1 MAKTYKRNSF
11 GKMTWVLYE
20 RSWFWQVIALGV
32 VVCGLSIRY
41 VVIAF
46 KGFGLDL
53 GKGFEIVWHMLV
65 GVGLVVYLGITLCK
79 LVKVIRGVKN
89 LGRISNYL
97 SERQASRA
105 VERGLLSAG
114 LVRKTV
120 SETIVEV
127 PACSVAVG
135 EQSTLIT
142 VEKLPSVADVT
153 KVSEAINSSLRNGKL
168 ADYAVT
174 EPTETPDGLYYIFEL
189 HDVNRDLTFT
199 PEVISDLVPSDPYR
213 IKLMKGVTW
222 SYVNQS
228 HAILSG
234 LTGSHKTTTMFAILA
249 QALGVG
255 AEIFII
261 DYKHEM
267 AGFKTFLG
275 SDHVVSDPDDILK
288 MLGRVVDEMRVRHE
302 KLALEA
308 ARTGKIGVTGA
319 DFQARPVF
327 IIAEEL
333 GALTE
338 AYDSKERKLFHGY
351 LKQIAMLG
359 RSCLY
364 EIVCLLQVATVESV
378 PAGIKSNT
386 NLKILL
392 EKSTSEMVT
401 QVFSNG
407 CADRVTNNPGR
418 FRGWFFLNGE
428 TTQPRMFYVPD
439 LYKHKLNTLE
449 TFKELYFIGQKREY
463 NKDM

>member
-11 GKMTWVLYE
+11 GRMTWVWYE
-20 RSWFWQVIALGV
+20 RPWFWQIIALV
-32 VVCGLSIRY
+32 VVVVGLVIRY
-41 VVIAF
+41 V
-46 KGFGLDL
+46 GLALSGL
-53 GKGFEIVWHMLV
+53 GLELSGVALVWRVLI
-65 GVGLVVYLGITLCK
+65 GVGLVVFVGVTLWRALELIK
-79 LVKVIRGVKN
+79 DLKSPR
-89 LGRISNYL
+89 RISDYL
-97 SERQASRA
+97 TERRASKA

-120 SETIVEV
+120 SETMVQV
-127 PACSVAVG
+127 PTCSIAVG
-135 EQSTLIT
+135 DQSTVLT
-142 VEKLPSVADVT
+142 VEKLPSIADVV
-153 KVSEAINSSLRNGKL
+153 KVSEAVNSSLRRGKL

-189 HDVNRDLTFT
+189 HDVNRDLTFI
-199 PEVISDLVPSDPYR
+199 PAGISDLVPSDPYVF
-213 IKLMKGVTW
+213 KLMSGVDW
-222 SYVNQS
+222 SYVSQS

-249 QALGVG
+249 QALGAG
-255 AEIFII
+255 AEVYII
-261 DYKHEM
+261 DYKHELT
-267 AGFKTFLG
+267 GFKSFLG
-275 SDHVVSDPDDILK
+275 SDHVVSDPEDVLK
-288 MLGRVVDEMRVRHE
+288 MLADVVAKMKYRHE
-302 KLALEA
+302 RLAIEA
-308 ARTGKIGVTGA
+308 AKSGMIGVTGA
-319 DFQARPVF
+319 DYNARPVF

-338 AYDSKERKLFHGY
+338 VYDAKERKLFHGY

-364 EIVCLLQVATVESV
+364 EIICLLQVATVESA

-407 CADRVTNNPGR
+407 YADQVTNNPGR

-428 TTQPRMFYVPD
+428 TTQPTMFYVPN
-439 LYKHKLNTLE
+439 LHKNNLNTLE
-449 TFKELYFIGQKREY
+449 TFKKLYEIGRQRDY
-463 NKDM
+463 NETI

>member
-11 GKMTWVLYE
+11 GRMTWVWYE
-20 RSWFWQVIALGV
+20 RPWFWQIIALV
-32 VVCGLSIRY
+32 VVVVGLVIRY
-41 VVIAF
+41 V
-46 KGFGLDL
+46 GLALSGL
-53 GKGFEIVWHMLV
+53 GLELSGVALVWRVLI
-65 GVGLVVYLGITLCK
+65 GVGLVVFVGVTLWRVLELIK
-79 LVKVIRGVKN
+79 DLKSPR
-89 LGRISNYL
+89 RISDYL
-97 SERQASRA
+97 TERRASKA

-120 SETIVEV
+120 SETMVQV
-127 PACSVAVG
+127 PTCSIAVG
-135 EQSTLIT
+135 DQSTVLT
-142 VEKLPSVADVT
+142 VEKLPSIADVV
-153 KVSEAINSSLRNGKL
+153 KVSEAVNSSLRRGKL

-189 HDVNRDLTFT
+189 HDVNRDLTFI
-199 PEVISDLVPSDPYR
+199 PAGISDLVPSDPYVF
-213 IKLMKGVTW
+213 KLMSGVDW
-222 SYVNQS
+222 SYVSQS

-249 QALGVG
+249 QALGAG
-255 AEIFII
+255 AEVYII
-261 DYKHEM
+261 DYKHELT
-267 AGFKTFLG
+267 GFKSFLG
-275 SDHVVSDPDDILK
+275 SDHVVSDPEDVLK
-288 MLGRVVDEMRVRHE
+288 MLADVVAKMKYRHE
-302 KLALEA
+302 RLAIEA
-308 ARTGKIGVTGA
+308 AKSGMIGVTGA
-319 DFQARPVF
+319 DYNARPVF

-338 AYDSKERKLFHGY
+338 AYDAKERKLFHGY

-364 EIVCLLQVATVESV
+364 EIICLLQVATVESA

-407 CADRVTNNPGR
+407 YADQVTNNPGR

-428 TTQPRMFYVPD
+428 TTQPTMFYVPN
-439 LYKHKLNTLE
+439 LHKNNLNTLE
-449 TFKELYFIGQKREY
+449 TFKKLYAIGRQRDY
-463 NKDM
+463 NETI

>member
-11 GKMTWVLYE
+11 GRMTWVLYE
-20 RSWFWQVIALGV
+20 RWWFGQVVALV
-32 VVCGLSIRY
+32 VIVSGLLIRY
-41 VVIAF
+41 VGLAL
-46 KGFGLDL
+46 KGLGLDL
-53 GKGFEIVWHMLV
+53 GKGFEIIWHMLV
-65 GVGLVVYLGITLCK
+65 GVGLVVFLGITLHRFLK
-79 LVKVIRGVKN
+79 FLRDLKDV
-89 LGRISNYL
+89 GRMSDYL
-97 SERQASRA
+97 AERQASRA

-114 LVRKTV
+114 LVRKTI
-120 SETIVEV
+120 SETMIEV
-127 PACSVAVG
+127 PTCSVAISD
-135 EQSTLIT
+135 QSTHVT
-142 VEKLPSVADVT
+142 VEKLPSVADVD
-153 KVSEAINSSLRNGKL
+153 KVSEAVNSSLRNGRL

-189 HDVNRDLTFT
+189 HDVNRDLTFV
-199 PEVISDLVPSDPYR
+199 PEVISELVPSDPYVFQ
-213 IKLMKGVTW
+213 LMKGVTW
-222 SYVNQS
+222 SYVSQS

-249 QALGVG
+249 QALGAG

-267 AGFKTFLG
+267 TGFKTFLG

-288 MLGRVVDEMRVRHE
+288 MLGSVVGRMKIRHE

-308 ARTGKIGVTGA
+308 AKSGKIGVTGA

-338 AYDSKERKLFHGY
+338 VYDSKERKLFHGY

-364 EIVCLLQVATVESV
+364 EIICLLQVATVESA

-401 QVFSNG
+401 QVFSG
-407 CADRVTNNPGR
+407 GYADQVTNNPGR

-428 TTQPRMFYVPD
+428 TTQPAMFYVPD
-439 LYKHKLNTLE
+439 LYKNKLNTLK
-449 TFKELYFIGQKREY
+449 TFKELYLIGQKREY
-463 NKDM
+463 NEEM

>member
-11 GKMTWVLYE
+11 GKMNWVLYE

-41 VVIAF
+41 VVKAF
-46 KGFGLDL
+46 EGFGLDL
-53 GKGFEIVWHMLV
+53 SKGFELVWHVLI
-65 GVGLVVYLGITLCK
+65 GVGLVVYLGITLYK
-79 LVKVIRGVKN
+79 FVRLIRGIKN
-89 LGRISNYL
+89 LGRISDYL

-120 SETIVEV
+120 SETMVEV
-127 PACSVAVG
+127 PTCSVAVG

-142 VEKLPSVADVT
+142 VEKLPSVADVD
-153 KVSEAINSSLRNGKL
+153 KVSEAITSSIRNGKL

-174 EPTETPDGLYYIFEL
+174 EATETPDGLYYIFEL

-199 PEVISDLVPSDPYR
+199 PKVISDLVPSDPYS
-213 IKLMKGVTW
+213 IKLMEGVTW
-222 SYVNQS
+222 SYVSQS

-249 QALGVG
+249 QALGAG
-255 AEIFII
+255 AEVFII

-267 AGFKTFLG
+267 VGFKTFLG
-275 SDHVVSDPDDILK
+275 SDHVVSEPDDILK
-288 MLGRVVDEMRVRHE
+288 MLGRVVDEMKIRHE

-308 ARTGKIGVTGA
+308 ARSGEIGVTGA

-364 EIVCLLQVATVESV
+364 EIVCLLQVATVESA

-392 EKSTSEMVT
+392 EKTTSEMVT

-407 CADRVTNNPGR
+407 YTDQITNNPGR

-428 TTQPRMFYVPD
+428 TTQPAMFYVPD
-439 LYKHKLNTLE
+439 LYKHRLNTLD
-449 TFKELYFIGQKREY
+449 TFKELYFIGRKRVY
-463 NKDM
+463 NDNI

>member
-11 GKMTWVLYE
+11 GRMTWVWYE
-20 RSWFWQVIALGV
+20 RPWFWQIIALV
-32 VVCGLSIRY
+32 VVVVGLVIRY
-41 VVIAF
+41 V
-46 KGFGLDL
+46 GLALSGL
-53 GKGFEIVWHMLV
+53 GLELSGVALVWRVLI
-65 GVGLVVYLGITLCK
+65 GVGLVVFVGVTLWRALELIK
-79 LVKVIRGVKN
+79 DLKSPR
-89 LGRISNYL
+89 RISDYL
-97 SERQASRA
+97 TERRASKA

-120 SETIVEV
+120 SETMVQV
-127 PACSVAVG
+127 PTCSIAVG
-135 EQSTLIT
+135 DQSTVLT
-142 VEKLPSVADVT
+142 LEKLPSIADVV
-153 KVSEAINSSLRNGKL
+153 KVSEAVNSSLRRGKL

-189 HDVNRDLTFT
+189 HDVNRDLTFI
-199 PEVISDLVPSDPYR
+199 PAGISDLVPSDPYVF
-213 IKLMKGVTW
+213 KLMSGVDW
-222 SYVNQS
+222 SYVSQS

-249 QALGVG
+249 QALGAG
-255 AEIFII
+255 AEVYII
-261 DYKHEM
+261 DYKHELT
-267 AGFKTFLG
+267 GFKSFLG
-275 SDHVVSDPDDILK
+275 SDHVVSDPEDVLK
-288 MLGRVVDEMRVRHE
+288 MLADVVAKMKYRHE
-302 KLALEA
+302 RLAIEA
-308 ARTGKIGVTGA
+308 AKSGMIGVTGA
-319 DFQARPVF
+319 DYNARPVF

-338 AYDSKERKLFHGY
+338 VYDAKERKLFHGY

-364 EIVCLLQVATVESV
+364 EIICLLQVATVESA

-407 CADRVTNNPGR
+407 YADQVTNNPGR

-428 TTQPRMFYVPD
+428 TTQPTMFYVPN
-439 LYKHKLNTLE
+439 LHKNNLNTLE
-449 TFKELYFIGQKREY
+449 TFKKLYEIGRQRDY
-463 NKDM
+463 NETI